1 MHGCECEPP
10 TANGWRFVAPLRSC
24 RGQGPL
30 LRRAAATTDESM
42 SEQARKL
49 LIVEDDPGLL
59 KQLKWCFEDYD
70 VYTAENREAA
80 IAELRRHEP
89 SVVLQDLGLPP
100 KPEGVEEGLATLAE
114 TVKLAPHTKVIV
126 VTGNGDQENALKA
139 VAQGAYDFYEKP
151 VDTDTLKLLVGRAFN
166 ICELEAE
173 NRRLQSQVNESPLDG
188 IVAASEGMLAV
199 CRMIEKVA
207 PTDVTT
213 LLLGESG
220 TGKELL
226 SRALHRLSPRSDQNF
241 VAINCAA
248 IPENLL
254 ESELFGHEKGSFTGA
269 HKQAIGKVELAN
281 GGTLFLD
288 EIGDM
293 PIALQAK
300 MLRFLQERVIERVGG
315 RTEIPVDVR
324 VVCATNQSPET
335 LIQKGLFREDLYY
348 RVSEITINIPPLR
361 DREEGRL
368 ILARTLLAKYA
379 KLQTRA
385 INGLADD
392 AVAAIEA
399 YAWPGNV
406 RELENKIKGAVIMAD
421 SKMVTAA
428 DLGIA
433 IGESEEMSLNLR
445 EVRQRSESKAIRVA
459 LTKSYG
465 NISKAAELLGI
476 TRPTL
481 YDLLNKYGLSA
492 DSYSKKAAP

>member
-1 MHGCECEPP
+1 
-10 TANGWRFVAPLRSC
+10 
-24 RGQGPL
+24 
-30 LRRAAATTDESM
+30 M
-42 SEQARKL
+42 SEQTRKL

-59 KQLKWCFEDYD
+59 NQLKWCFEDYD
-70 VYTAENREAA
+70 VYTAENRDAA

-89 SVVLQDLGLPP
+89 AVVLQDLGLPP

-114 TVKLAPHTKVIV
+114 TLKLAPHTKVIV
-126 VTGNGDQENALKA
+126 VTGNGDQENALAA

-151 VDTDTLKLLVGRAFN
+151 VDTDTLKLLVDRAFN
-166 ICELEAE
+166 IAELEGE
-173 NRRLQSQVNESPLDG
+173 NRRLHNQVNESPLDG

-199 CRMIEKVA
+199 CRMIEKIA

-226 SRALHRLSPRSDQNF
+226 SRALHNLSPRAEKNF

-269 HKQAIGKVELAN
+269 HRQSIGKVELAS

-293 PIALQAK
+293 PISLQAK

-315 RTEIPVDVR
+315 RQEIPVDVR
-324 VVCATNQSPET
+324 VVCATNQNPEM
-335 LIQKGLFREDLYY
+335 LIKEGLFREDLYY
-348 RVSEITINIPPLR
+348 RVSEITINIPPYR

-368 ILARTLLAKYA
+368 ILARTLLQRYCKSQ
-379 KLQTRA
+379 KRA
-385 INGLADD
+385 INGFADD

-399 YAWPGNV
+399 YGWPGNV

-421 SKMVTAA
+421 GKMVTAA

-433 IGESEEMSLNLR
+433 TSDDEEQSLNLR
-445 EVRQRSESKAIRVA
+445 EVRQRAESKAIRVA
-459 LTKSYG
+459 LTRSYG
-465 NISKAAELLGI
+465 NISKAAEMLGI

-481 YDLLNKYGLSA
+481 YDLLNKYGLSS
-492 DSYSKKAAP
+492 DSYSKKASGGAE

>member
-1 MHGCECEPP
+1 
-10 TANGWRFVAPLRSC
+10 
-24 RGQGPL
+24 
-30 LRRAAATTDESM
+30 M
-42 SEQARKL
+42 SEPVRKL

-59 KQLKWCFEDYD
+59 SQLKWCFEEFD
-70 VYTAENREAA
+70 VRTADSREEA

-89 SVVLQDLGLPP
+89 TVVLQDLGLPP
-100 KPEGVEEGLATLAE
+100 DPEGVKEGLLTLSE
-114 TVKLAPHTKVIV
+114 TLKLAPHTKVIV
-126 VTGNGDQENALKA
+126 VTGNGDQQNALTA
-139 VAQGAYDFYEKP
+139 VAGGAYDFYEKP
-151 VDTDTLKLLVGRAFN
+151 VDTDTLKLLVNRAFN
-166 ICELEAE
+166 IAELECE
-173 NRRLQSQVNESPLDG
+173 NRRLQNQVSESPLDG

-207 PTDVTT
+207 PTNVTT

-226 SRALHRLSPRSDQNF
+226 SRALHDLSPRKAKKF

-269 HKQAIGKVELAN
+269 HKQAIGKVEVAD

-293 PIALQAK
+293 PIGLQAK

-315 RTEIPVDVR
+315 REEIPVDVR
-324 VVCATNQSPET
+324 VVCATNQNPEH
-335 LIQKGLFREDLYY
+335 LIKEGLFREDLYY
-348 RVSEITINIPPLR
+348 RVSEITINIPPYR

-368 ILARTLLAKYA
+368 ILARTLLHKYA
-379 KLQTRA
+379 EQQKRA
-385 INGLADD
+385 INGFADD
-392 AVAAIEA
+392 AVLAIESHS
-399 YAWPGNV
+399 WPGNV
-406 RELENKIKGAVIMAD
+406 RELENKIKSAVIMAD
-421 SKMVTAA
+421 GKMVTAA
-428 DLGIA
+428 DMGLQTNA
-433 IGESEEMSLNLR
+433 DNTESLNLR
-445 EVRQRSESKAIRVA
+445 EVRQHAESKAIRVA

-465 NISKAAELLGI
+465 NISKAAEMLGI

-492 DSYSKKAAP
+492 ESYSRKSTS

>member
-1 MHGCECEPP
+1 
-10 TANGWRFVAPLRSC
+10 
-24 RGQGPL
+24 
-30 LRRAAATTDESM
+30 M

-89 SVVLQDLGLPP
+89 CVVLQDLGLPP
-100 KPEGVEEGLATLAE
+100 KPEGVEEGFATLTE
-114 TVKLAPHTKVIV
+114 TLQLAPHTKVIV
-126 VTGNGDQENALKA
+126 VTGNGDQENALTA
-139 VAQGAYDFYEKP
+139 VALGAYDFYEKP
-151 VDTDTLKLLVGRAFN
+151 VDTDTLKLLVDRAFK
-166 ICELEAE
+166 IAELESE

-226 SRALHRLSPRSDQNF
+226 ARALHRLSPRADQNF

-269 HKQAIGKVELAN
+269 HKQALGKVELAN

-293 PIALQAK
+293 PVSLQAK

-315 RTEIPVDVR
+315 RQEIPVDVR
-324 VVCATNQSPET
+324 VICATNQSPET
-335 LIQKGLFREDLYY
+335 LIQEGLFREDLYY

-368 ILARTLLAKYA
+368 ILARTLLTKFAKSQ
-379 KLQTRA
+379 KRA
-385 INGLADD
+385 INGFADD
-392 AVAAIEA
+392 AVTAIEA

-421 SKMVTAA
+421 GKMVTAA

-433 IGESEEMSLNLR
+433 AGEGEEVSLNLR
-445 EVRQRSESKAIRVA
+445 EVRQHAESKAIRVA
-459 LTKSYG
+459 LTKCYG
-465 NISKAAELLGI
+465 NISKASELLGI

-492 DSYSKKAAP
+492 DSYSMKAAQ

>member
-1 MHGCECEPP
+1 M
-10 TANGWRFVAPLRSC
+10 NY
-24 RGQGPL
+24 
-30 LRRAAATTDESM
+30 M
-42 SEQARKL
+42 SEASRKL

-59 KQLKWCFEDYD
+59 SQLKWCFEGYD
-70 VYTAENREAA
+70 VYTAEDRESA
-80 IAELRRHEP
+80 IVELRRHEP
-89 SVVLQDLGLPP
+89 TVVLQDLGLPP
-100 KPEGVEEGLATLAE
+100 KPEGVEEGLLTLTE
-114 TVKLAPHTKVIV
+114 TLKLAPHTKVIV
-126 VTGNGDQENALKA
+126 VTGNGDQENALTA

-151 VDTDTLKLLVGRAFN
+151 VDTDTLKLLVDRAFN
-166 ICELEAE
+166 ISELESE
-173 NRRLQSQVNESPLDG
+173 NRRLQSKVHESPLDG

-199 CRMIEKVA
+199 CHMIEKVA
-207 PTDVTT
+207 PTNVTA

-226 SRALHRLSPRSDQNF
+226 ARALHRLSPRADKDF

-269 HKQAIGKVELAN
+269 HKQTLGKIEVAS

-293 PIALQAK
+293 PLPLQAK

-315 RTEIPVDVR
+315 REEISVDVR
-324 VVCATNQSPET
+324 VICATNQNPEE
-335 LIQKGLFREDLYY
+335 LIKEGVFREDLYY
-348 RVSEITINIPPLR
+348 RVSEITINIPPFR

-368 ILARTLLAKYA
+368 ILARTLLQKYSN
-379 KLQTRA
+379 LQSRA
-385 INGLADD
+385 INGFSDD
-392 AVAAIEA
+392 AVQAIES
-399 YAWPGNV
+399 YSWPGNV

-421 SKMVTAA
+421 GKMVTSA

-433 IGESEEMSLNLR
+433 AGEGEEESLNLR
-445 EVRQRSESKAIRVA
+445 EVRSQAESKAIRVA
-459 LTKSYG
+459 LTKCFG
-465 NISKAAELLGI
+465 NISKTAELLGV

-492 DSYSKKAAP
+492 EGYSKKNVNVS

>member
-1 MHGCECEPP
+1 M
-10 TANGWRFVAPLRSC
+10 F
-24 RGQGPL
+24 
-30 LRRAAATTDESM
+30 
-42 SEQARKL
+42 
-49 LIVEDDPGLL
+49 
-59 KQLKWCFEDYD
+59 
-70 VYTAENREAA
+70 TAEDREAA

-89 SVVLQDLGLPP
+89 MVVLQDLGLPP
-100 KPEGVEEGLATLAE
+100 QPEGVEEGLATLAE
-114 TVKLAPHTKVIV
+114 ILKLAPHTKVIV
-126 VTGNGDQENALKA
+126 VTGNGDQENALTA
-139 VAQGAYDFYEKP
+139 VGQGAYDFYEKP
-151 VDTDTLKLLVGRAFN
+151 VDTDTLKLLVDRAFN
-166 ICELEAE
+166 ISELELE
-173 NRRLQSQVNESPLDG
+173 NRRLQNKVNESPLDG

-226 SRALHRLSPRSDQNF
+226 ARALHRLSPRKDGNF

-269 HKQAIGKVELAN
+269 HKQNIGKVEVAN

-293 PIALQAK
+293 PLPLQAK

-315 RTEIPVDVR
+315 RQEIPVDVR
-324 VVCATNQSPET
+324 VVCATNQNPED
-335 LIQKGLFREDLYY
+335 LIRDGLFREDLYY
-348 RVSEITINIPPLR
+348 RISEITINIPPFR
-361 DREEGRL
+361 EREEGRL
-368 ILARTLLAKYA
+368 ILARVLLQKYS
-379 KLQTRA
+379 KLQKRA
-385 INGLADD
+385 VNGFSDD
-392 AVAAIEA
+392 AVQAIEA
-399 YAWPGNV
+399 YSWPGNV

-421 SKMVTAA
+421 GKLVTAA
-428 DLGIA
+428 DLGLKP
-433 IGESEEMSLNLR
+433 GDEEPDSLNLR
-445 EVRQRSESKAIRVA
+445 EVRQRAESKAIRVA

-492 DSYSKKAAP
+492 EGYSKKAAP

>member
-1 MHGCECEPP
+1 
-10 TANGWRFVAPLRSC
+10 
-24 RGQGPL
+24 
-30 LRRAAATTDESM
+30 M
-42 SEQARKL
+42 SEQSRRL

-59 KQLKWCFEDYD
+59 SQLKWCFEGYD
-70 VYTAENREAA
+70 VYTAENRQDA

-89 SVVLQDLGLPP
+89 TVVLQDLGLPP
-100 KPEGVEEGLATLAE
+100 NPEGVEEGLATLAE
-114 TVKLAPHTKVIV
+114 TLKLAPHTKVIV
-126 VTGNGDQENALKA
+126 VTGNGDQENALTA

-151 VDTDTLKLLVGRAFN
+151 VDTDTLQLLVDRAFS
-166 ICELEAE
+166 IAELEAE
-173 NRRLQSQVNESPLDG
+173 NRRLQSKVAESPLDG

-199 CRMIEKVA
+199 CRMIEKIA

-226 SRALHRLSPRSDQNF
+226 ARALHRLSPRADQNF

-254 ESELFGHEKGSFTGA
+254 ESELFGHEKGAFTGA
-269 HKQAIGKVELAN
+269 HKQTVGKIELAN

-293 PIALQAK
+293 PLALQAK

-315 RTEIPVDVR
+315 RKEIPVDVR
-324 VVCATNQSPET
+324 VVCATNQNPED
-335 LIQKGLFREDLYY
+335 LIKEGLFREDLFY
-348 RVSEITINIPPLR
+348 RVSEITINIPPYR

-368 ILARTLLAKYA
+368 ILARTLLQKYA
-379 KLQTRA
+379 KLQKRA
-385 INGLADD
+385 INGFSDD
-392 AVAAIEA
+392 AVHAIEA
-399 YAWPGNV
+399 YTWPGNV

-421 SKMVTAA
+421 GKMVTAM
-428 DLGIA
+428 DMGLQGDN
-433 IGESEEMSLNLR
+433 EEIESLNLR
-445 EVRQRSESKAIRVA
+445 EVRQVAESKAIRVA
-459 LTKSYG
+459 LTKNYG
-465 NISKAAELLGI
+465 NISKAAEMLGI

-492 DSYSKKAAP
+492 DSYSKKAAS

>member
-1 MHGCECEPP
+1 M
-10 TANGWRFVAPLRSC
+10 T
-24 RGQGPL
+24 
-30 LRRAAATTDESM
+30 
-42 SEQARKL
+42 EQARKL

-59 KQLKWCFEDYD
+59 NQLKWCFEGYD
-70 VYTAENREAA
+70 VFSAENREGA

-89 SVVLQDLGLPP
+89 AVVLQDLGLPP
-100 KPEGVEEGLATLAE
+100 KPEGVDEGFATLAE
-114 TVKLAPHTKVIV
+114 ILQLAPHTKVIV
-126 VTGNGDQENALKA
+126 VTGNGDQENALTA
-139 VAQGAYDFYEKP
+139 IARGASDFYEKP
-151 VDTDTLKLLVGRAFN
+151 VDTDTLKLIVDRAFN
-166 ICELEAE
+166 ISELESE
-173 NRRLQSQVNESPLDG
+173 NRRLQYQVNASPLDG

-199 CRMIEKVA
+199 CRMIEKIA

-226 SRALHRLSPRSDQNF
+226 ARALHRLSPRSENNF

-254 ESELFGHEKGSFTGA
+254 ESELFGHEKGAFTGA
-269 HKQAIGKVELAN
+269 HKQTVGKIELAN

-293 PIALQAK
+293 PTALQSK

-315 RTEIPVDVR
+315 RQEISVDVR
-324 VVCATNQSPET
+324 VVCATNQSPQD
-335 LIQKGLFREDLYY
+335 LIKKGLFREDLYY
-348 RVSEITINIPPLR
+348 RVSEITINIPPYR
-361 DREEGRL
+361 EREEGRL
-368 ILARTLLAKYA
+368 ILARNLLQKYA
-379 KLQTRA
+379 KKERRA

-392 AVAAIEA
+392 AVQAIEA

-421 SKMVTAA
+421 GEMLTAA
-428 DLGIA
+428 DLGLQV
-433 IGESEEMSLNLR
+433 GNDQGDSLNLR
-445 EVRQRSESKAIRVA
+445 EVRQRAESKAIRVA

-465 NISKAAELLGI
+465 NISKAADLLGV

-481 YDLLNKYGLSA
+481 YDLMSKYGLSA
-492 DSYSKKAAP
+492 EGYSKKAAP

>member
-1 MHGCECEPP
+1 M
-10 TANGWRFVAPLRSC
+10 
-24 RGQGPL
+24 
-30 LRRAAATTDESM
+30 
-42 SEQARKL
+42 
-49 LIVEDDPGLL
+49 IVEDDPGLL
-59 KQLKWCFEDYD
+59 KQLKWCFEGYD

-89 SVVLQDLGLPP
+89 AVVLQDLGLPP

-114 TVKLAPHTKVIV
+114 TLKLAPHTKVIV
-126 VTGNGDQENALKA
+126 VTGNGDQENALTA

-151 VDTDTLKLLVGRAFN
+151 VDTNTLKLLVDRAFN
-166 ICELEAE
+166 ISELEGE

-188 IVAASEGMLAV
+188 IIAASEGMLAV

-226 SRALHRLSPRSDQNF
+226 ARALHKLSSRADQNF

-269 HKQAIGKVELAN
+269 HKQSIGKVEMAS

-293 PIALQAK
+293 PISLQAK

-315 RTEIPVDVR
+315 RQEIPVDVR
-324 VVCATNQSPET
+324 VISATNQNPES
-335 LIQKGLFREDLYY
+335 LIKEGLFREDLYY
-348 RVSEITINIPPLR
+348 RVSEITINIPPYR

-368 ILARTLLAKYA
+368 ILARTFLLEYCEKQ
-379 KLQTRA
+379 KRA
-385 INGLADD
+385 INGFSDD
-392 AVAAIEA
+392 AVLAIEA

-421 SKMVTAA
+421 GKMVTAA

-433 IGESEEMSLNLR
+433 SGDGDTESLNLR
-445 EVRQRSESKAIRVA
+445 EVRQRAESKAIRVV
-459 LTKSYG
+459 LTKCFG
-465 NISKAAELLGI
+465 NISKAAEMLGI

>member
-1 MHGCECEPP
+1 M
-10 TANGWRFVAPLRSC
+10 T
-24 RGQGPL
+24 
-30 LRRAAATTDESM
+30 
-42 SEQARKL
+42 EQARRL
-49 LIVEDDPGLL
+49 LIVEDDPSLL
-59 KQLKWCFEDYD
+59 KQLQWCFDGYD
-70 VYTAENREAA
+70 VYTAENREDA
-80 IAELRRHEP
+80 IIQLRRHEP
-89 SVVLQDLGLPP
+89 AVILLDLQLPP
-100 KPEGVEEGLATLAE
+100 TNENMDGGLAALAKVLE
-114 TVKLAPHTKVIV
+114 LAPHTKIIV
-126 VTGNGDQENALKA
+126 LIDNVGQEIALSA
-139 VAQGAYDFYEKP
+139 VAQGAYNFYKKP
-151 VDTDTLKLLVGRAFN
+151 VDPDILRLIVNRAFA
-166 ICELEAE
+166 IYELEAE
-173 NRRLQSQVNESPLDG
+173 NRRLQSKVAESPLDG

-226 SRALHRLSPRSDQNF
+226 ARALHRLSPRNEGRF

-254 ESELFGHEKGSFTGA
+254 ESELFGHEKGAFTGA
-269 HKQAIGKVELAN
+269 HKQTVGKVEIAN

-293 PIALQAK
+293 PMPLQAK

-315 RTEIPVDVR
+315 RKELPVDVR
-324 VVCATNQSPET
+324 VVCATNQNPEN
-335 LIQKGLFREDLYY
+335 LIKEGLFREDLFY
-348 RVSEITINIPPLR
+348 RVSEITINIPPYR

-368 ILARTLLAKYA
+368 ILARTLLQKYA
-379 KLQTRA
+379 KLQKRA
-385 INGLADD
+385 INGFSKD

-399 YAWPGNV
+399 YSWPGNV

-421 SKMVTAA
+421 GKMVTAM
-428 DLGIA
+428 DLGLTEGDEE
-433 IGESEEMSLNLR
+433 GESLNLR
-445 EVRQRSESKAIRVA
+445 EVRQVAESKAIRVA
-459 LTKSYG
+459 LTRSYG

>member
-1 MHGCECEPP
+1 
-10 TANGWRFVAPLRSC
+10 
-24 RGQGPL
+24 
-30 LRRAAATTDESM
+30 M

-59 KQLKWCFEDYD
+59 NQLKWCFESYD

-80 IAELRRHEP
+80 IAEIRRHEP
-89 SVVLQDLGLPP
+89 GVVLQDLGLPP
-100 KPEGVEEGLATLAE
+100 KPEGVEEGLLTLTE
-114 TVKLAPHTKVIV
+114 TLKIAPHTKVIV
-126 VTGNGDQENALKA
+126 VTGNGDQENALTA
-139 VAQGAYDFYEKP
+139 VALGAYDFYEKP
-151 VDTDTLKLLVGRAFN
+151 VDTDTLKLLVDRAFN
-166 ICELEAE
+166 IAELESE
-173 NRRLQSQVNESPLDG
+173 NRRLQSKVNESPLDG

-199 CRMIEKVA
+199 CRMIEKIA

-226 SRALHRLSPRSDQNF
+226 SRALHRLSTRADQRF

-269 HKQAIGKVELAN
+269 HKQSLGKVELAN
-281 GGTLFLD
+281 SGTLFLD

-293 PIALQAK
+293 PVSLQAK

-315 RTEIPVDVR
+315 RQEIPVDVR
-324 VVCATNQSPET
+324 VICATNQSPEK
-335 LIQKGLFREDLYY
+335 LIKEGLFREDLYY

-368 ILARTLLAKYA
+368 ILARTLLTRYA
-379 KLQTRA
+379 KLQKRA
-385 INGLADD
+385 INGFTDD

-421 SKMVTAA
+421 GKMVSAA

-433 IGESEEMSLNLR
+433 AGEGEETSLNLR
-445 EVRQRSESKAIRVA
+445 EVRQLAESKAIRVA